1 MYSKRILLRCILR
14 CSSSG
19 VSAAVCNAGPRL
31 LLQKVDMV
39 GTPEYMSP
47 EVLQGMARKW
57 SKQDVKGQ
65 SYDAA
70 AADVWSVG
78 VVLYGAATGQ
88 PLLNRFDS
96 PARMADA
103 EINENELSWDDLQ
116 YVMQCQT
123 ELLVSNAVVCTA
135 QATYCFLAVS

>member
-1 MYSKRILLRCILR
+1 MTRATHVRQTHTSP
-14 CSSSG
+14 G
-19 VSAAVCNAGPRL
+19 VNTAVCGVGCRL
-31 LLQKVDMV
+31 LLQKVDML

-57 SKQDVKGQ
+57 SNQEVMGQ

-78 VVLYGAATGQ
+78 AVIYGAATGQ
-88 PLLNRFDS
+88 PLLSRFGS
-96 PARMADA
+96 PARMADTD
-103 EINENELSWDDLQ
+103 INENELSWDDLQ

-135 QATYCFLAVS
+135 QATYSFLGNS

>member
-1 MYSKRILLRCILR
+1 
-14 CSSSG
+14 
-19 VSAAVCNAGPRL
+19 
-31 LLQKVDMV
+31 MV

>member
-1 MYSKRILLRCILR
+1 ML
-14 CSSSG
+14 
-19 VSAAVCNAGPRL
+19 
-31 LLQKVDMV
+31 

-57 SKQDVKGQ
+57 SNQEVMGQ

-78 VVLYGAATGQ
+78 AVIYGAATGQ
-88 PLLNRFDS
+88 PLLSRFGS
-96 PARMADA
+96 PARMADTV
-103 EINENELSWDDLQ
+103 NENELSWDDLQ

-135 QATYCFLAVS
+135 QATYSFLGNS